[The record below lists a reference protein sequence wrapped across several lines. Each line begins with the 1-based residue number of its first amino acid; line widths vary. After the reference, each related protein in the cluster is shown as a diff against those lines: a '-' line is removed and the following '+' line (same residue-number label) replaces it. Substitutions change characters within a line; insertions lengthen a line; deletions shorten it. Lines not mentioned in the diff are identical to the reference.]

1 MIRLRVLFAILAGSR
16 IVLAQ
21 APPLI
26 DLPGALERA
35 RQYANVIQSA
45 SIATQLAHEDRV
57 QAKAGMLPAVNQFS
71 QFIYT
76 QSNGSDTGVFVA
88 NNGPRVWSIQGNVH
102 EDLSLS
108 KRYEYRRS
116 IAAEAVARSKADISA
131 RGLTAAVVQDY
142 YALVAAQRRLGN
154 ASQALEDAQRFLDI
168 SQKLEAGGETAH
180 ADVVKA
186 LLQSSQRQRDVQD
199 AQLAIDKARI
209 VLAVLIFPD
218 FTQQF
223 SVADDLATAPALP
236 AFTEVGNK
244 AAAKSPEIAA
254 ARSALAQE
262 SAGVSIARSGYLPS
276 LSLDYFYGLNAN
288 QLAVYDEL
296 NRKNLGSSAVVSMNL
311 PIWTWGAQ
319 QSKVKQASLRQQ
331 QARLDLTLTQ
341 RQLLANLNAF
351 YREADTANRQIESL
365 GQAVKL
371 SEDSLRLTVLRYQ
384 AGEATALEVV
394 DAQTTL
400 LQARNAYVDGLARYR
415 VALGALQT
423 LTGAL

>member
-1 MIRLRVLFAILAGSR
+1 M
-16 IVLAQ
+16 
-21 APPLI
+21 
-26 DLPGALERA
+26 
-35 RQYANVIQSA
+35 
-45 SIATQLAHEDRV
+45 
-57 QAKAGMLPAVNQFS
+57 
-71 QFIYT
+71 
-76 QSNGSDTGVFVA
+76 
-88 NNGPRVWSIQGNVH
+88 
-102 EDLSLS
+102 
-108 KRYEYRRS
+108 
-116 IAAEAVARSKADISA
+116 
-131 RGLTAAVVQDY
+131 
-142 YALVAAQRRLGN
+142 
-154 ASQALEDAQRFLDI
+154 
-168 SQKLEAGGETAH
+168 
-180 ADVVKA
+180 VKA